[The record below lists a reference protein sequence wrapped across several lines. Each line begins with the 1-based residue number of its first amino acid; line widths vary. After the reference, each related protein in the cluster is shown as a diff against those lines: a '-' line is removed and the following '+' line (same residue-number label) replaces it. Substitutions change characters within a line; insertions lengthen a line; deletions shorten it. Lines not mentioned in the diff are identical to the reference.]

1 MMIKGSVENGRTW
14 GRMFTIN
21 SIIHFFFIYAKHLHV
36 LFHYPLRL
44 NKNAKSIMFNQHS
57 IKDDGQRE
65 PANGLHV

>member
-1 MMIKGSVENGRTW
+1 MGGHGAGCSLLIQS
-14 GRMFTIN
+14 FF
-21 SIIHFFFIYAKHLHV
+21 FFFIYAKHLHV

-44 NKNAKSIMFNQHS
+44 NIMLLAFLFNQHS

>member
-1 MMIKGSVENGRTW
+1 MMIKGIVENGRTW

-21 SIIHFFFIYAKHLHV
+21 SIILFFFIYAKHLHV

-44 NKNAKSIMFNQHS
+44 NIMLLAFLFNQHS